1 MNSTAWEG
9 LRYGINGL
17 TATAVHY
24 GVLSFNLN
32 TLGFASAGWANFVAA
47 LFGISASF
55 LGSRYFVF
63 ARTTESILCQMM
75 RFGGLYGALA
85 IAHGLLLLVWTD
97 FVNWDYRSGFLVATA
112 LQVAVSY
119 LGNKFLVFKK

>member
-1 MNSTAWEG
+1 MKSRAWEG

-17 TATAVHY
+17 AATAVHY

-32 TLGFASAGWANFVAA
+32 ALGFTSAGWANFVAA

-63 ARTTESILCQMM
+63 TQTTQQMGGQM
-75 RFGGLYGALA
+75 VMFGVLYGALA
-85 IAHGLLLLVWTD
+85 VVHGLVLLTWTD
-97 FVNWDYRSGFLVATA
+97 LMGWDYRSGFLVATA